1 MPLVYRIQKKQF
13 IESVLTGEGARLNGG
28 RWNPP
33 GTPLVYTSM
42 TPELALLETLVHL
55 DGTPVRD
62 LPPFVRVS
70 IELPE
75 AIEYIQLS
83 ELPTGWDAL
92 KYPESLPQ
100 FLLPKLIPSYPALA
114 FAIPSVIVR
123 NTPSRNILINP
134 LHPLMSQV
142 KIVDVV
148 AHEFDERLQQ
158 QAEPPAVSTAQ
169 VKKSRRRS
177 T

>member
-1 MPLVYRIQKKQF
+1 MPVVYRIQKKQF

-55 DGTPVRD
+55 DGTPLRD

-70 IELPE
+70 IELPD
-75 AIEYIQLS
+75 AIEQIRLA

-100 FLLPKLIPSYPALA
+100 FLLPRLVATYPALA
-114 FAIPSVIVR
+114 FGLPSVVVR

-142 KIVDVV
+142 KVVEVV
-148 AHEFDERLQQ
+148 AHDFDERLQK
-158 QAEPPAVSTAQ
+158 QAEPPSVETAR
-169 VKKSRRRS
+169 VKKGQRGS

>member
-33 GTPLVYTSM
+33 DRPLVYTSM
-42 TPELALLETLVHL
+42 MPELALLETLVHL

-70 IELPE
+70 IELQE
-75 AIEYIQLS
+75 AVEDIGSS
-83 ELPTGWDAL
+83 ELPIGWDAL

-100 FLLPKLIPSYPALA
+100 FLLPKLVTSYPALA
-114 FAIPSVIVR
+114 FAISSVIVR
-123 NTPSRNILINP
+123 NTPSRNILTI
-134 LHPLMSQV
+134 LCT
-142 KIVDVV
+142 
-148 AHEFDERLQQ
+148 R
-158 QAEPPAVSTAQ
+158 
-169 VKKSRRRS
+169 
-177 T
+177 